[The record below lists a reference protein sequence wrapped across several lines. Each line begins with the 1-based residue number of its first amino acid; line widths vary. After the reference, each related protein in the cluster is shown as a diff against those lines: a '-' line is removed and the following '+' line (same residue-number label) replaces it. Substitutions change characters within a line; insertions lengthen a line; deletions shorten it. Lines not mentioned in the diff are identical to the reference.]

1 MNIQDLLG
9 RIDIPTIQK
18 HFMSKEA
25 LSALKTYEGSEMS
38 FHHSIVSLITKQ
50 FSISEM
56 LRQES
61 IRTMLLQRLRRD
73 EAVELVGNLFSG
85 SGDVNPY
92 EFLLQTRFVKNGR
105 KEQVLF
111 EFFNAVPP
119 KDVHAT
125 DRAAMDRASP
135 DPKMH
140 DYQRTAISE
149 VSKYITEGNRR
160 CLLHMPTGSGK
171 TWTAMRIISSK
182 FLENEPT
189 IILWLA
195 YNEELCEQAV
205 EAFKKV
211 WGKMGDREI
220 PILRFYKRY
229 KPDMLESTSSGKD
242 AIIIAGIDKLN
253 SSEKSS
259 GRLLTTLADR
269 VSLVVMDEAHQAVAP
284 VYRSLL
290 EQILDKRPNSVE
302 FIGLSATPGRSAY
315 GLVDPEELPRFFGR
329 NKVTIDAGE
338 EGSPIKRLIRDG
350 YQARPNVRIIP
361 ADGRLTEDEIKRI
374 EQHSDIPKN
383 ILENIGRNVIRM
395 IKVIGQVEDLIEADH
410 KRILMFA
417 PSVNNSRDVSLILSA
432 RGHRSFHVDASTP
445 PDDRRDS
452 IKMYKGDSDEP
463 IVMCNYG
470 VLTTGFD
477 APRTSAAVIARPTR
491 SSVLYSQMVGRAM
504 RGPLVGGN
512 RKCEIR
518 VIADFYI
525 PGWESVI
532 DSFMAWEDLW

>member
-18 HFMSKEA
+18 HFMSREA
-25 LSALKTYEGSEMS
+25 LSALKAYEGSEMS
-38 FHHSIVSLITKQ
+38 FHHNIISLITKQ

-61 IRTMLLQRLRRD
+61 IRTILLQRLHPD
-73 EAVELVGNLFSG
+73 EAADFVKKLFPG
-85 SGDVNPY
+85 RGGANPY
-92 EFLLQTRFVKNGR
+92 ERLLQTRFTKGGR
-105 KEQVLF
+105 RECVLF
-111 EFFNAVPP
+111 EFFDAVPP
-119 KDVHAT
+119 KDIRAT
-125 DRAAMDRASP
+125 DRAAVDQASP
-135 DPKMH
+135 GMEMH
-140 DYQRTAISE
+140 DYQRAAISK
-149 VSKYITEGNRR
+149 VSKHTSEGNRR

-182 FLENEPT
+182 FLENEPAV
-189 IILWLA
+189 ILWLT

-205 EAFKKV
+205 DAFKTV
-211 WGKMGDREI
+211 WNKMGDREI
-220 PILRFYKRY
+220 PLLRFYKHY
-229 KPDMLESTSSGKD
+229 KPDILESTSSGKD
-242 AIIIAGIDKLN
+242 GIIIAGIDKLN
-253 SSEKSS
+253 SAEKSS

-290 EQILDKRPNSVE
+290 EQILDKRPGSVE

-315 GLVDPEELPRFFGR
+315 GLVDPEELPKFFGR
-329 NKVTIDAGE
+329 NKVTIDAG
-338 EGSPIKRLIRDG
+338 GKRNPIKRLISDG
-350 YQARPNVRIIP
+350 YQACPNVCIVP
-361 ADGRLTEDEIKRI
+361 ADGRLTNDEIRRI

-383 ILENIGRNVIRM
+383 ILEKIGRDVVRM
-395 IKVIGQVEDLIEADH
+395 IKVIGQVEDLIEAGH

-417 PSVNNSRDVSLILSA
+417 PSVDNSRDVSLILSA
-432 RGHRSFHVDASTP
+432 RGRRSFHVDANTP

-452 IKMYKGDSDEP
+452 IKMYKGDADEP

-470 VLTTGFD
+470 VLATGFD
-477 APRTSAAVIARPTR
+477 APSTSAVLIARPTR

-504 RGPLVGGN
+504 RGPRVGGN
-512 RKCEIR
+512 KNCEIR
-518 VIADFYI
+518 IIADFYI
-525 PGWESVI
+525 PGWKSVV

>member
-1 MNIQDLLG
+1 
-9 RIDIPTIQK
+9 
-18 HFMSKEA
+18 MSRK
-25 LSALKTYEGSEMS
+25 SVSIRGD
-38 FHHSIVSLITKQ
+38 HS
-50 FSISEM
+50 
-56 LRQES
+56 RQES
-61 IRTMLLQRLRRD
+61 IRTMLLQRLRRN
-73 EAVELVGNLFSG
+73 EAAELVGNLFSG
-85 SGDVNPY
+85 SGDANPY
-92 EFLLQTRFVKNGR
+92 ERLLRTRFVKNGR
-105 KEQVLF
+105 KECVLF

-125 DRAAMDRASP
+125 DQVAADLASP
-135 DPKMH
+135 GIKMH

-149 VSKYITEGNRR
+149 VSRYIVEGNRR

-182 FLENEPT
+182 FLENEPA

-195 YNEELCEQAV
+195 YSEELCEQAV
-205 EAFKKV
+205 DAFKTV
-211 WGKMGDREI
+211 WNKMGDREI
-220 PILRFYKRY
+220 PILRFYKHY
-229 KPDMLESTSSGKD
+229 TPDILESTSRGRD

-329 NKVTIDAGE
+329 NKVTIDVGGE
-338 EGSPIKRLIRDG
+338 SNPIKRLIREG
-350 YQARPNVRIIP
+350 YQARPKVRIIP
-361 ADGRLTEDEIKRI
+361 VDGRLTEDEIGRI

-383 ILENIGRNVIRM
+383 MLEKIGRDVIRM
-395 IKVIGQVEDLIEADH
+395 IKVIGQVEDLIETGH

-417 PSVNNSRDVSLILSA
+417 PSVNNSRDASLILSA
-432 RGHRSFHVDASTP
+432 RGHRSFHVDASTL

-477 APRTSAAVIARPTR
+477 APSTSAAVIARPTR

-512 RKCEIR
+512 RRCEIC
-518 VIADFYI
+518 VVADFYI
-525 PGWESVI
+525 PGWESVV
-532 DSFMAWEDLW
+532 DSFMEWEDLW